1 MARAGQA
8 DVPVLNP
15 DGDNQEDTMKRI
27 GVLTSGGDNPGLN
40 PCIRAVVRMGIHL
53 GVEVMGIRR
62 GYAGLIDGEID
73 EMNARSVSN
82 IIGHGGTILGTAR
95 CPEFYDLQ
103 GRKEALRS
111 LNRFGVDGLVVIGG
125 NGSLT
130 GALELWR
137 LGFPTIGVPS
147 TIDNDVNGTD
157 ISIGVDTAL
166 NTILDAIDKIKDTAA
181 SHNRAFLIETMGR
194 DSGYLAMAS
203 GVAGG
208 AELVLCPEVETTIE
222 EICHTI
228 DSAYVRGKPHCIIV
242 VAEGW
247 EPGTRALVERLQEC
261 QEGLGFSVRVTQLG
275 HVQRGGSPS
284 SFDRLLGTRLGAAAA
299 RELIAGNA
307 GNMVGWVKSAFAL
320 TPLEEAVAFEKELS
334 RELWELARIMEM

>member
-1 MARAGQA
+1 
-8 DVPVLNP
+8 
-15 DGDNQEDTMKRI
+15 MKRI

-40 PCIRAVVRMGIHL
+40 PCIRAVVRMGLHTGL
-53 GVEVMGIRR
+53 EVMGICR

-73 EMNARSVSN
+73 EMDARSVGG

-95 CPEFYDLQ
+95 CPEFYELK

-111 LNRFGVDGLVVIGG
+111 LNRFGIDGLVVIGG

-137 LGFPTIGVPS
+137 MGFPTIGIPS

-166 NTILDAIDKIKDTAA
+166 NTILDAVDKIKDTAT

-208 AELVLCPEVETTIE
+208 AELVLCPEVETTFD
-222 EICHTI
+222 EICRTI
-228 DSAYVRGKPHCIIV
+228 DDAYVRGKPHCIIV

-247 EPGTRALVERLQEC
+247 DSGAHALAGRLRERQD
-261 QEGLGFSVRVTQLG
+261 LGFSVRVTQLG
-275 HVQRGGSPS
+275 HVQRGGSAS
-284 SFDRLLGTRLGAAAA
+284 AFDRLLATRLGAAAV
-299 RELIAGNA
+299 RELAAGNA
-307 GNMVGWVKSAFAL
+307 GNMVGWTQSALAL
-320 TPLEEAVAFEKELS
+320 TPLEEAIAFDKQIS
-334 RELWELARIMEM
+334 RDLWELSRIMEM

>member
-1 MARAGQA
+1 
-8 DVPVLNP
+8 
-15 DGDNQEDTMKRI
+15 MKRV

-40 PCIRAVVRMGIHL
+40 PCIRAVVRMGLHM

-73 EMNARSVSN
+73 EMDARSVGG

-95 CPEFYDLQ
+95 CPEFYELK

-111 LNRFGVDGLVVIGG
+111 LNRFGIDGLVVIGG

-137 LGFPTIGVPS
+137 MGFPTIGIPS

-166 NTILDAIDKIKDTAA
+166 NTILDAIDKIKDTAS

-208 AELVLCPEVETTIE
+208 AELVLCPEVETTFE
-222 EICHTI
+222 VICQTI
-228 DSAYVRGKPHCIIV
+228 DDAYVRGKPHCIIV

-247 EPGTRALVERLQEC
+247 DSGAHALAGRLRERQD
-261 QEGLGFSVRVTQLG
+261 LGFSVRVTQLG

-284 SFDRLLGTRLGAAAA
+284 AFDRLLATRLGAAAV
-299 RELIAGNA
+299 RELAAENA
-307 GNMVGWVKSAFAL
+307 GNMVGWTQSALAL
-320 TPLEEAVAFEKELS
+320 TPLEEAIAFDKQIS
-334 RELWELARIMEM
+334 RDLWELSRIMEM

>member
-1 MARAGQA
+1 
-8 DVPVLNP
+8 
-15 DGDNQEDTMKRI
+15 MKRV

-53 GVEVMGIRR
+53 GLEMMGIRR

-73 EMNARSVSN
+73 EMDARSVGG

-95 CPEFYDLQ
+95 CPEFYETK

-111 LNRFGVDGLVVIGG
+111 LNRFGIDGLVAIGG

-130 GALELWR
+130 GALELSR
-137 LGFPTIGVPS
+137 MGFPTVGIPS

-166 NTILDAIDKIKDTAA
+166 NTILDAIDKIKDTAT

-194 DSGYLAMAS
+194 NSGYLAVAS

-208 AELVLCPEVETTIE
+208 AELVLCPEVETTFE
-222 EICHTI
+222 EICRTI
-228 DSAYVRGKPHCIIV
+228 DDAYVRGKSHCIIV

-247 EPGTRALVERLQEC
+247 EPGTQTLVEWLHEQ
-261 QEGLGFSVRVTQLG
+261 QDLGFSVRVTQLG

-284 SFDRLLGTRLGAAAA
+284 AFDRLLATRLGAAAV
-299 RELIAGNA
+299 RELAAGNA
-307 GNMVGWVKSAFAL
+307 GNIVGWTKSAIAV
-320 TPLEEAVAFEKELS
+320 TTLEEAVAFEKQLS
-334 RELWELARIMEM
+334 RELWELARIMEI

>member
-1 MARAGQA
+1 
-8 DVPVLNP
+8 
-15 DGDNQEDTMKRI
+15 MKRI

-40 PCIRAVVRMGIHL
+40 PCIRAVVRMGLHL
-53 GVEVMGIRR
+53 ELEVMGIRR

-73 EMNARSVSN
+73 EMDARSVGG

-95 CPEFYDLQ
+95 CPEFYELK

-111 LNRFGVDGLVVIGG
+111 LNRFGIDGLVVIGG

-137 LGFPTIGVPS
+137 MGFPTTGIPS

-166 NTILDAIDKIKDTAA
+166 NTILDAIDKIKDTAT

-208 AELVLCPEVETTIE
+208 AELVLCPEVETAFD
-222 EICHTI
+222 EICRTI
-228 DSAYVRGKPHCIIV
+228 DDAYVRGKPHCIIV

-247 EPGTRALVERLQEC
+247 DAGAHALAERLRERQD
-261 QEGLGFSVRVTQLG
+261 LGFSVRVTQLG

-284 SFDRLLGTRLGAAAA
+284 AFDRLLATRLGAGAV
-299 RELIAGNA
+299 RELAAGNA
-307 GNMVGWVKSAFAL
+307 GHMVGWTQSALAL
-320 TPLEEAVAFEKELS
+320 TPLEEAIAFDKQIS
-334 RELWELARIMEM
+334 RDLWELSRIMEM

>member
-1 MARAGQA
+1 
-8 DVPVLNP
+8 
-15 DGDNQEDTMKRI
+15 MKCI

-53 GVEVMGIRR
+53 GLEVMGIRR
-62 GYAGLIDGEID
+62 GYAGLINGEIEAMD
-73 EMNARSVSN
+73 ARSVGG

-95 CPEFYDLQ
+95 CPEFYEPK

-111 LNRFGVDGLVVIGG
+111 LNRFGIDGLVAIGG

-166 NTILDAIDKIKDTAA
+166 NTILDAIDKIKDTAS

-194 DSGYLAMAS
+194 NSGYLAMAS

-208 AELVLCPEVETTIE
+208 AELVLCPEVETTFE
-222 EICHTI
+222 EITQTVE
-228 DSAYVRGKPHCIIV
+228 DAYIRGKSHCIVV

-247 EPGTRALVERLQEC
+247 KPGTQALAKQLREHQE
-261 QEGLGFSVRVTQLG
+261 ELGFSVRVTQLG
-275 HVQRGGSPS
+275 HVQRGGAASA
-284 SFDRLLGTRLGAAAA
+284 FDRLLATRLGAAAA
-299 RELIAGNA
+299 RELVAGNA
-307 GNMVGWVKSAFAL
+307 GNMVGWTKSAISL
-320 TPLEEAVAFEKELS
+320 TPLEEAVAFDKQIS
-334 RELWELARIMEM
+334 PELWELARIMDK

>member
-1 MARAGQA
+1 
-8 DVPVLNP
+8 
-15 DGDNQEDTMKRI
+15 MKRV

-53 GVEVMGIRR
+53 GLEMMGIRR
-62 GYAGLIDGEID
+62 GYAGLIGGEID
-73 EMNARSVSN
+73 EMDARSVGG

-95 CPEFYDLQ
+95 CPEFYEPK
-103 GRKEALRS
+103 GRKEALRG
-111 LNRFGVDGLVVIGG
+111 LNRFGIDGLVVIGG

-137 LGFPTIGVPS
+137 MGFPTIGVPS

-166 NTILDAIDKIKDTAA
+166 NTILDAIDKIKDTAT

-194 DSGYLAMAS
+194 ESGYLAMAS
-203 GVAGG
+203 GVSGG
-208 AELVLCPEVETTIE
+208 AELVLCPEVETSFE
-222 EICHTI
+222 EICQTI
-228 DSAYVRGKPHCIIV
+228 EDAYIRGKSHCIIV

-247 EPGTRALVERLQEC
+247 KPGTPTLVERLRKQED
-261 QEGLGFSVRVTQLG
+261 LGFSVRVTQLG

-284 SFDRLLGTRLGAAAA
+284 AFDRLLATRLGAAAV
-299 RELIAGNA
+299 RELVAGNA
-307 GNMVGWVKSAFAL
+307 GNMVGWVRSAIAL
-320 TPLEEAVAFEKELS
+320 TPLEEAVAFEKQIS
-334 RELWELARIMEM
+334 RELWELGRIMEM